1 MWVLRVLILML
12 IIIIIIG
19 FSIYNSS
26 QKVTVNLFGHYYN
39 EVPMIFVSYWAFVVG
54 MLVSFILGITYYLK
68 IHGELSQQKKET
80 KRLLDEIK
88 ALRNMTLEDVEG
100 K

>member
-1 MWVLRVLILML
+1 MWILRVLILML

-19 FSIYNSS
+19 FSIYNSW
-26 QKVTVNLFGHYYN
+26 QKVTVNLFGHHYN

-80 KRLLDEIK
+80 KRLSDEIK

-100 K
+100 R